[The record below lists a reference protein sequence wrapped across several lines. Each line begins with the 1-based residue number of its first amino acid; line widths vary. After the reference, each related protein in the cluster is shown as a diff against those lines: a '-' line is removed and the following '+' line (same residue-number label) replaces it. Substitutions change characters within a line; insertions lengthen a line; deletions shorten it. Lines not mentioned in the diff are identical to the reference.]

1 MKTLYFD
8 CFSGAS
14 GNMILGGLIELG
26 VDTDVLR
33 SELAKLNLEGIELV
47 IEKVDRSGINSTHVE
62 VRYPHEH
69 VHRHLKDIVK
79 IIDGSSLAETV
90 KQRAITMFTRLADA
104 EAKVHGISVERVH
117 FHEVGALDA
126 IVDIVGACIGFE
138 MLGIERF
145 ISSSLNLGSGTVE
158 IAHGKFPV
166 PPPAVAELVRG
177 IPVYSSEGTGEL
189 VTPTG
194 AAIISTVC
202 DSYGVL
208 PQITLERVGYGAGTR
223 DTKGSPN
230 TIRLMLGEP
239 VGDHAVSKGKDES
252 LVQLESNIDDASP
265 QTLAFAMEKAF
276 ELNALDCWFTPIQ
289 MKKNRPATLLS
300 VLCEPADVERIQEMM
315 FRETT
320 TLGIRRRK
328 VERASLDRTVET
340 VATKYGE
347 VRVKAS
353 VLDGEVL
360 TRKVE
365 FDDLKQIAEATGEPL
380 RSIAAKI
387 ERILDEQDEVL
398 TKAAAKG

>member
-14 GNMILGGLIELG
+14 GNMILGGLLELG
-26 VDTDVLR
+26 VDADALR
-33 SELAKLNLEGIELV
+33 NELAKLNLSGIELV

-62 VRYPHEH
+62 VKYPHEH

-79 IIDGSSLAETV
+79 IIDDSSLSAAV
-90 KQRAITMFTRLADA
+90 KQRAIAIFTRLAEA
-104 EAKVHGISVERVH
+104 EAKVHGIAVERVH

-145 ISSSLNLGSGTVE
+145 MSSALNLGSGTVE

-177 IPVYSSEGTGEL
+177 IPVHSSEGTGEL

-194 AAIISTVC
+194 AAIITTVC

-208 PQITLERVGYGAGTR
+208 PQITLEQIGYGAGTR

-230 TIRLMLGEP
+230 AIRLMVGETAADE
-239 VGDHAVSKGKDES
+239 VGSKGRVEK
-252 LVQLESNIDDASP
+252 LTVLESNIDDASP
-265 QTLAFAMEKAF
+265 QVLGFAMEKAF

-289 MKKNRPATLLS
+289 MKKNRPATLFT
-300 VLCEPADVERIQEMM
+300 VLCEPADVPKIEGML

-320 TLGIRRRK
+320 TLGIRRREI
-328 VERASLDRTVET
+328 ERTSLDRSVET
-340 VATKYGE
+340 VSTEWGE
-347 VRVKAS
+347 VRVKVS
-353 VLDGEVL
+353 SLGGKII
-360 TRKVE
+360 TRKPE
-365 FDDLKQIAEATGEPL
+365 FDDLKRIADRTGLTLRSVEATVEGILNERDGVL
-380 RSIAAKI
+380 AK
-387 ERILDEQDEVL
+387 
-398 TKAAAKG
+398 TASKA

>member
-26 VDTDVLR
+26 VDADVLR

-62 VRYPHEH
+62 VKYPHEH

-79 IIDGSSLAETV
+79 IIADSSLAETV
-90 KQRAITMFTRLADA
+90 KQRAIAIFTRLAEA
-104 EAKVHGISVERVH
+104 EAKVHGIPVERVH

-145 ISSSLNLGSGTVE
+145 VSSALNLGSGTVE

-194 AAIISTVC
+194 AAIITTIC

-208 PQITLERVGYGAGTR
+208 PQISLEQVGYGAGTR
-223 DTKGSPN
+223 ETKGSPN
-230 TIRLMLGEP
+230 AIRLMLGETA
-239 VGDHAVSKGKDES
+239 GDHLVSKGKHES
-252 LVQLESNIDDASP
+252 LVLLESNIDDASP

-289 MKKNRPATLLS
+289 MKKNRPATLFT
-300 VLCEPADVERIQEMM
+300 VLCERAEVERIQEML

-320 TLGIRRRK
+320 TIGIRRRE

-340 VATKYGE
+340 ISTPFGD

-380 RSIAAKI
+380 RQISAKI
-387 ERILDEQDEVL
+387 ERILDEQSQSAYR
-398 TKAAAKG
+398 TAAKS

>member
-26 VDTDVLR
+26 VDADVLR
-33 SELAKLNLEGIELV
+33 SELAKLDLSGIELV
-47 IEKVDRSGINSTHVE
+47 IDKVDRSGINSTHVE
-62 VRYPHEH
+62 VKYPHEH
-69 VHRHLKDIVK
+69 VHRHLRDIVK
-79 IIDGSSLAETV
+79 IIDGSSLSETV
-90 KQRAITMFTRLADA
+90 KQRAVAIFTRLAEA

-145 ISSSLNLGSGTVE
+145 VSSSLNLGSGSVE

-177 IPVYSSEGTGEL
+177 VPVYSSEGTGEL

-194 AAIISTVC
+194 AAIITTVC

-208 PQITLERVGYGAGTR
+208 PEIALEQVGYGAGTR

-230 TIRLMLGEP
+230 TIRLMLGETT
-239 VGDHAVSKGKDES
+239 GDHVVSKGRSEK
-252 LVQLESNIDDASP
+252 LAVLESNIDDASP
-265 QTLAFAMEKAF
+265 QTLGFVMDRAF

-289 MKKNRPATLLS
+289 MKKNRPATLLA
-300 VLCEPADVERIQEMM
+300 VLCEYADVAKIQEML

-320 TLGIRRRK
+320 TLGIRKRE
-328 VERASLDRTVET
+328 VERTSLERTVESVST
-340 VATKYGE
+340 EFGE
-347 VRVKAS
+347 VQVKVS
-353 VLDGEVL
+353 SLNGKTI
-360 TRKVE
+360 TRKPE
-365 FDDLKQIAEATGEPL
+365 FDDLKRIAESSGLTL
-380 RSIAAKI
+380 RSVEAAV
-387 ERILDEQDEVL
+387 ERILNEQEGVL
-398 TKAAAKG
+398 TKTASKA

>member
-26 VDTDVLR
+26 LDADVLR
-33 SELAKLNLEGIELV
+33 NELAKLNLSGIELV

-62 VRYPHEH
+62 VKYPHEH

-79 IIDGSSLAETV
+79 IIDDSSLAETV
-90 KQRAITMFTRLADA
+90 KQRAVAIFTRLAEA
-104 EAKVHGISVERVH
+104 EAKVHGIAVDRVH

-145 ISSSLNLGSGTVE
+145 LSSSLNLGSGTVE

-177 IPVYSSEGTGEL
+177 ASVYSTEGAGEI

-194 AAIISTVC
+194 AAVITTVC
-202 DSYGVL
+202 DGYDVL
-208 PQITLERVGYGAGTR
+208 PKIALEQIGYGAGTR

-230 TIRLMLGEP
+230 TIRLMLGETT
-239 VGDHAVSKGKDES
+239 GDRIASKGKLEK
-252 LVQLESNIDDASP
+252 LVVLESNIDDATP
-265 QTLAFAMEKAF
+265 QTLGFAMEKAF
-276 ELNALDCWFTPIQ
+276 DLNALDCWFTPIQ
-289 MKKNRPATLLS
+289 MKKNRPATLFS
-300 VLCEPADVERIQEMM
+300 VLCEPADAGNIQEML

-320 TLGIRRRK
+320 TLGIRQRET
-328 VERASLDRTVET
+328 ERASLDRTLET
-340 VATKYGE
+340 VTTDFGE
-347 VRVKAS
+347 VQVKVS
-353 VLDGEVL
+353 SLNGEII
-360 TRKVE
+360 TKKPE
-365 FDDLKQIAEATGEPL
+365 FDDLKRIAESSGRSLKSVAATLEGIL
-380 RSIAAKI
+380 S
-387 ERILDEQDEVL
+387 ERNDVL
-398 TKAAAKG
+398 TKTASKA

>member
-26 VDTDVLR
+26 VDADVLR

-62 VRYPHEH
+62 VKYPHEH

-79 IIDGSSLAETV
+79 IIADSSLAETV
-90 KQRAITMFTRLADA
+90 EQRAIAIFTRLAEA
-104 EAKVHGISVERVH
+104 EAKVHGIPVERVH

-145 ISSSLNLGSGTVE
+145 VSSALNLGSGTVE

-194 AAIISTVC
+194 AAIITTIC
-202 DSYGVL
+202 DTYGVL
-208 PQITLERVGYGAGTR
+208 PKISLEQVGYGAGTR

-230 TIRLMLGEP
+230 AIRLMLGETT
-239 VGDHAVSKGKDES
+239 GDHLVSKGKYEK
-252 LVQLESNIDDASP
+252 LVLLESNIDDASP

-289 MKKNRPATLLS
+289 MKKNRPATLFT
-300 VLCEPADVERIQEMM
+300 VLCERAEIERIQEML

-320 TLGIRRRK
+320 TIGIRRRE

-340 VATKYGE
+340 ISTPFGD

-380 RSIAAKI
+380 RQISAKI
-387 ERILDEQDEVL
+387 ERILDEQSQSAYR
-398 TKAAAKG
+398 TAAKS

>member
-14 GNMILGGLIELG
+14 GNMILGGLLELG
-26 VDTDVLR
+26 VDADALR
-33 SELAKLNLEGIELV
+33 NELAKLNLSGIELV

-62 VRYPHEH
+62 VKYPHEH

-79 IIDGSSLAETV
+79 IIDDSSLSAAV
-90 KQRAITMFTRLADA
+90 KQRAISIFTRLAEA
-104 EAKVHGISVERVH
+104 EAKVHGIPVERVH

-126 IVDIVGACIGFE
+126 IVDIVGVCIGFE

-145 ISSSLNLGSGTVE
+145 LASALNLGSGTVE

-177 IPVYSSEGTGEL
+177 IPVHSSEGTGEL

-194 AAIISTVC
+194 AAIITTVC

-208 PQITLERVGYGAGTR
+208 PQVILEQIGYGAGTR

-230 TIRLMLGEP
+230 AIRLMVGETAADE
-239 VGDHAVSKGKDES
+239 VGSKGRVEK
-252 LVQLESNIDDASP
+252 LTVLESNIDDASP
-265 QTLAFAMEKAF
+265 QVLGFAMEKAF

-289 MKKNRPATLLS
+289 MKKNRPATLFT
-300 VLCEPADVERIQEMM
+300 VLCEPANVPKIEEML

-320 TLGIRRRK
+320 TLGIRRREI
-328 VERASLDRTVET
+328 ERTSLERSVET
-340 VATKYGE
+340 VSTEWGE
-347 VRVKAS
+347 VRVKVS
-353 VLDGEVL
+353 SLGGEII
-360 TRKVE
+360 TRKPE
-365 FDDLKQIAEATGEPL
+365 FDDLKRIADGTGLTLRSVEATVEGILNERDGVL
-380 RSIAAKI
+380 AK
-387 ERILDEQDEVL
+387 
-398 TKAAAKG
+398 TASKG

>member
-14 GNMILGGLIELG
+14 GNMILGGLLELG
-26 VDTDVLR
+26 VDADALR
-33 SELAKLNLEGIELV
+33 NELAKLNLSGIELV

-62 VRYPHEH
+62 VKYPHEH

-79 IIDGSSLAETV
+79 IIDDSSLSAAV
-90 KQRAITMFTRLADA
+90 KQRAISIFTRLAEA
-104 EAKVHGISVERVH
+104 EAKVHGIPVERVH

-126 IVDIVGACIGFE
+126 IVDIVGVCIGFE

-145 ISSSLNLGSGTVE
+145 LASALNLGSGTVE

-177 IPVYSSEGTGEL
+177 IPVHSSEGTGEL

-194 AAIISTVC
+194 AAIITTVC

-208 PQITLERVGYGAGTR
+208 PQVILEQIGYGAGTR

-230 TIRLMLGEP
+230 AIRLMLGEMSGETVVP
-239 VGDHAVSKGKDES
+239 KGKVEK
-252 LVQLESNIDDASP
+252 LTVLESNIDDATP
-265 QTLAFAMEKAF
+265 QTLGFAMERAF

-289 MKKNRPATLLS
+289 MKKNRPATLFT
-300 VLCEPADVERIQEMM
+300 VLCEPANVPKIEEML

-320 TLGIRRRK
+320 TLGIRRREI
-328 VERASLDRTVET
+328 ERTSLERSVET
-340 VATKYGE
+340 VSTEWGE
-347 VRVKAS
+347 VRVKVS
-353 VLDGEVL
+353 SLGGEII
-360 TRKVE
+360 TRKPE
-365 FDDLKQIAEATGEPL
+365 FDDLKRIADGTGLTLRSVEATVEGILNERDGVL
-380 RSIAAKI
+380 AK
-387 ERILDEQDEVL
+387 
-398 TKAAAKG
+398 TASKG

>member
-26 VDTDVLR
+26 VDADVLR

-62 VRYPHEH
+62 VKYPHEH

-79 IIDGSSLAETV
+79 IIADSSLAETV
-90 KQRAITMFTRLADA
+90 KQRAIAIFTRLAEA
-104 EAKVHGISVERVH
+104 EAKVHGIPVERVH

-145 ISSSLNLGSGTVE
+145 VSSALNLGSGTVE

-194 AAIISTVC
+194 AAIITTIC
-202 DSYGVL
+202 DTYGVL
-208 PQITLERVGYGAGTR
+208 PKISLEQVGYGAGTR

-230 TIRLMLGEP
+230 AIRLMLGETT
-239 VGDHAVSKGKDES
+239 GDHLVSKGKYEK
-252 LVQLESNIDDASP
+252 LVLLESNIDDASP

-289 MKKNRPATLLS
+289 MKKNRPATLFT
-300 VLCEPADVERIQEMM
+300 VLCERAEVERIQEML

-320 TLGIRRRK
+320 TIGIRRRE

-340 VATKYGE
+340 ISTPFGD

-380 RSIAAKI
+380 RQISAKI
-387 ERILDEQDEVL
+387 ERILDEQSQSAYR
-398 TKAAAKG
+398 TAAKS